1 MNRIALNNYIDTNIT
16 NKIQPNSLSQ
26 VDEGNALKAVAD
38 YAESL
43 VVSKVKKTS
52 ITATQILSIFDN
64 RITIVPSP
72 GNGKMIIPKQIII
85 ITKFNTTP
93 YSNNNG
99 GAWRIMIGNSPIQLT
114 TMTNYIGA
122 DTFDRETIQT
132 LFYSA
137 LTTNGTFINAPLL
150 LTTTSSNPVGGD
162 SGIDVYVTY
171 DEVTI

>member
-1 MNRIALNNYIDTNIT
+1 MNRIALDNYIDTNIT

-38 YAESL
+38 YAESI

-52 ITATQILSIFDN
+52 ITASQILSIFDTP
-64 RITIVPSP
+64 IQIIPAP
-72 GNGKMIIPKQIII
+72 GIGKMVVPQEIII
-85 ITKFNTTP
+85 VIKFNTTT
-93 YSNNNG
+93 YSNPG
-99 GAWRIMIGNSPIQLT
+99 GSWRIMIGNTPIQLT
-114 TMTNYIGA
+114 TMTSYIA
-122 DTFDRETIQT
+122 AATFDRETIQT

-150 LTTTSSNPVGGD
+150 LTTTSSNPIGGD

-171 DEVTI
+171 NEVTL